1 MGKTNPDNPKHSQQS
16 QILVPLDAK
25 GVTILRR
32 STCSGMMMRRTGIW
46 KSN

>member
-25 GVTILRR
+25 GVNMLRAAQCVR
-32 STCSGMMMRRTGIW
+32 L
-46 KSN
+46 